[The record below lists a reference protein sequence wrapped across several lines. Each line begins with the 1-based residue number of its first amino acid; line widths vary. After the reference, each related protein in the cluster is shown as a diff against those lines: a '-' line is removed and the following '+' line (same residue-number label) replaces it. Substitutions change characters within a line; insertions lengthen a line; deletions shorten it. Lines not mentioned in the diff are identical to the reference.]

1 LPRPDDPEEVA
12 CPTKEEIAMM
22 IVNARRAAVRA
33 LGGACFAVALAAPGL
48 AAAQEA
54 YPTRPIEFIVPWG
67 PGGGADQVARK
78 AGAIL
83 EPMLKVSFPV
93 VNVAGAS
100 GQTGLAKMLAAAN
113 DGYTISIMTGDT
125 FGTQA
130 AGKPSWK
137 FSEIT
142 PVAIMIKQPSAFFV
156 PMASPLKTW
165 ADVIAES
172 KKRPLKVAVTGFGTP
187 DDITVNYFGKKG
199 VALQSVPFAKPGE
212 RYTAI
217 LGGHADLLYEQLG
230 DVKTFLESKQMRPIV
245 IFDTERFPLF
255 PDVQTCVEVGSPV
268 IINQFRMVIVK
279 AGTDPNKV
287 RVLADALAKVAA
299 SDDYKAYLKDQYA
312 DPKSYLPAADAQGFL
327 TNELDNMKK
336 FAKEAGMAQ

>member
-1 LPRPDDPEEVA
+1 MV
-12 CPTKEEIAMM
+12 TM
-22 IVNARRAAVRA
+22 NAGRAVLGTMAGVCFVLAV
-33 LGGACFAVALAAPGL
+33 GGPGL

-78 AGAIL
+78 AGTIL
-83 EPMLKVSFPV
+83 EPLLKVSFPV

-137 FSEIT
+137 FSDIT

-156 PMASPLKTW
+156 PMASPIKTW
-165 ADVIAES
+165 KDLVAEA
-172 KKRPLKVAVTGFGTP
+172 KKRSLKVAVTGFGTP
-187 DDITVNYFGKKG
+187 DDITVNYFTKQG

-230 DVKTFLESKQMRPIV
+230 DVKSFLESKQMRPIV
-245 IFDTERFPLF
+245 IFDTQRFPLF
-255 PDVQTCVEVGSPV
+255 PDVETCVEVGHPV

-279 AGTDPNKV
+279 AGTAPQKV
-287 RVLADALAKVAA
+287 KVLADALAQVAA
-299 SDDYKAYLKDQYA
+299 SDDYKAYLKAQYA

-327 TNELDNMKK
+327 DNEFKNMKK
-336 FAKEAGMAQ
+336 FAREAGMVK

>member
-1 LPRPDDPEEVA
+1 MVKLN
-12 CPTKEEIAMM
+12 T
-22 IVNARRAAVRA
+22 RRASVGAWMGACLV
-33 LGGACFAVALAAPGL
+33 LTVGGAGL
-48 AAAQEA
+48 ATAQEA

-78 AGAIL
+78 SGAML
-83 EPMLKVSFPV
+83 EQLLKVSFPV

-100 GQTGLAKMLAAAN
+100 GQTGLTKMLAAAS

-125 FGTQA
+125 FGTLA

-137 FSEIT
+137 LSDIT

-156 PMASPLKTW
+156 PGNSPIKTW
-165 ADVIAES
+165 NDLVAEAR
-172 KKRPLKVAVTGFGTP
+172 KHPLKVAVTGFGTP
-187 DDITVNYFGKKG
+187 DDITVNYFTKHG

-230 DVKTFLESKQMRPIV
+230 DVKSFLESKQMRPIV
-245 IFDTERFPLF
+245 ILDTQRFPLY
-255 PDVQTCVEVGSPV
+255 PEVQTCVEVGHPV
-268 IINQFRMVIVK
+268 IINQFRMVTVK
-279 AGTDPNKV
+279 AGTEPQRIK
-287 RVLADALAKVAA
+287 VLADALAKVAA
-299 SDDYKAYLKDQYA
+299 SDDYKAYLVDQYA
-312 DPKSYLPAADAQGFL
+312 DPKSYLPAAEAQGFL

>member
-1 LPRPDDPEEVA
+1 MV
-12 CPTKEEIAMM
+12 IF
-22 IVNARRAAVRA
+22 NARRAAIRA
-33 LGGACFAVALAAPGL
+33 MAGVCYVLAVGATGL

-78 AGAIL
+78 SSVML
-83 EPMLKVSFPV
+83 EQLLKVSFPV
-93 VNVAGAS
+93 INVAGAS
-100 GQTGLAKMLAAAN
+100 GQTGLAKMLTAAA

-130 AGKPSWK
+130 AGKPNWK
-137 FSEIT
+137 FSDIT

-156 PMASPLKTW
+156 PANSPIKNWNDL
-165 ADVIAES
+165 VAEA

-187 DDITVNYFGKKG
+187 DDITVNYFTKKG
-199 VALQSVPFAKPGE
+199 VNLASVPFANPGE

-230 DVKTFLESKQMRPIV
+230 DVKSFLEGKQMRPIV
-245 IFDTERFPLF
+245 IFDTQRFPAF
-255 PDVQTCVEVGSPV
+255 ADVQTCVEIGHPV
-268 IINQFRMVIVK
+268 IINQFRMVTVK
-279 AGTDPNKV
+279 AGTDAQKIKA
-287 RVLADALAKVAA
+287 LADALAKVAA
-299 SDDYKAYLKDQYA
+299 SDDYKAYLVDQYA
-312 DPKSYLPAADAQGFL
+312 DPKSYQPAADALGFL
-327 TNELDNMKK
+327 SNELDNMKK

>member
-1 LPRPDDPEEVA
+1 MLTLNACRAVFGAMAGVGLFVA
-12 CPTKEEIAMM
+12 A
-22 IVNARRAAVRA
+22 
-33 LGGACFAVALAAPGL
+33 AAPGTV
-48 AAAQEA
+48 AAQEA

-78 AGAIL
+78 SGVML
-83 EPMLKVSFPV
+83 ESLLKVSLPV

-100 GQTGLAKMLAAAN
+100 GQTGLAKMLAAAP

-130 AGKPSWK
+130 AGKPNWK
-137 FSEIT
+137 FSDIT

-156 PMASPLKTW
+156 PMGSPIKTW
-165 ADVIAES
+165 NDLVAEA

-187 DDITVNYFGKKG
+187 DDITVNYFTKKG
-199 VALQSVPFAKPGE
+199 VNLVSVPFANPGE

-230 DVKTFLESKQMRPIV
+230 DVKSFLEGKQMRPIV
-245 IFDTERFPLF
+245 LFDTQRFPLF
-255 PDVQTCVEVGSPV
+255 PDVQTCVEIGSPV

-279 AGTDPNKV
+279 AGTDPQRIK
-287 RVLADALAKVAA
+287 VLADALAKVAA
-299 SDDYKAYLKDQYA
+299 SDDFKAYLTDQYA
-312 DPKSYLPAADAQGFL
+312 DPKSYLSAADAQGFL
-327 TNELDNMKK
+327 KNELDNMKK
-336 FAKEAGMAQ
+336 FAREAGLAQ

>member
-1 LPRPDDPEEVA
+1 ML
-12 CPTKEEIAMM
+12 TQY
-22 IVNARRAAVRA
+22 ARRTAIGAIAAAGFIAAAGWAAVA
-33 LGGACFAVALAAPGL
+33 S
-48 AAAQEA
+48 AQEA
-54 YPTRPIEFIVPWG
+54 YPTRPVEFIVPWG

-78 AGAIL
+78 AASIL

-93 VNVAGAS
+93 INVPGAS

-113 DGYTISIMTGDT
+113 DGYTISVMTGDT

-137 FSEIT
+137 FSDIT

-156 PMASPLKTW
+156 PMDSPIKTW
-165 ADVIAES
+165 NDLVAES

-187 DDITVNYFGKKG
+187 DDITVNYFTKKG

-230 DVKTFLESKQMRPIV
+230 DVKSFLESKQMRPIL
-245 IFDTERFPLF
+245 IFDTERFPRF

-279 AGTDPNKV
+279 AGTDPQKV
-287 RVLADALAKVAA
+287 KVLADALAKVAA
-299 SDDYKAYLKDQYA
+299 SDDYKAYLADQYA
-312 DPKSYLPAADAQGFL
+312 DPKSYLPASEAQGFL
-327 TNELDNMKK
+327 SNELANMKK
-336 FAKEAGMAQ
+336 FAKEAGLTQ

>member
-1 LPRPDDPEEVA
+1 M
-12 CPTKEEIAMM
+12 AMTRSN
-22 IVNARRAAVRA
+22 VRRALTGAMAAV
-33 LGGACFAVALAAPGL
+33 GIVAAIGT
-48 AAAQEA
+48 AAADEA

-78 AGAIL
+78 AGALL

-93 VNVAGAS
+93 VNVPGAS
-100 GQTGLAKMLAAAN
+100 GQTGLAKMLAAAA

-130 AGKPSWK
+130 AGRPSWK

-156 PMASPLKTW
+156 PMGSPIKTW
-165 ADVIAES
+165 NDLVAEA
-172 KKRPLKVAVTGFGTP
+172 KKHPLKVAVTGFGTP
-187 DDITVNYFGKKG
+187 DDITVNYFTKHG
-199 VALQSVPFAKPGE
+199 VPLQSVPFAKPGE

-230 DVKTFLESKQMRPIV
+230 DVKSFLESKQMRPIV
-245 IFDTERFPLF
+245 IFDTQRFPLF
-255 PDVQTCVEVGSPV
+255 PDVQTCVEIGEPV

-279 AGTDPNKV
+279 AGTDPQKIK
-287 RVLADALAKVAA
+287 VLADALAKVAA
-299 SDDYKAYLKDQYA
+299 NPDYKAYLADQYA

-327 TNELDNMKK
+327 ANELANMKK

>member
-1 LPRPDDPEEVA
+1 MV
-12 CPTKEEIAMM
+12 KED
-22 IVNARRAAVRA
+22 ARRAVI
-33 LGGACFAVALAAPGL
+33 GAIAAAGLVAAAGWTLAAS
-48 AAAQEA
+48 AQEA
-54 YPTRPIEFIVPWG
+54 YPTRPVEFIVPWG

-78 AGAIL
+78 AASIL

-93 VNVAGAS
+93 VNVPGAS

-113 DGYTISIMTGDT
+113 DGYTISVMTGDT

-156 PMASPLKTW
+156 PMASPIKTW
-165 ADVIAES
+165 NDLVAES
-172 KKRPLKVAVTGFGTP
+172 KKHPLKVAVTGFGTP
-187 DDITVNYFGKKG
+187 DDITVNYFTKKG

-230 DVKTFLESKQMRPIV
+230 DVKSFLESKQMRPIL
-245 IFDTERFPLF
+245 IFDTERFPRF
-255 PDVQTCVEVGSPV
+255 PDVQTCVEIGSPV

-279 AGTDPNKV
+279 AGTDPQKV
-287 RVLADALAKVAA
+287 KVLADALAKVAA
-299 SDDYKAYLKDQYA
+299 SDDYKQYLVDQYA
-312 DPKSYLPAADAQGFL
+312 DPKSYLPASEAQGFL
-327 TNELDNMKK
+327 SNELANMKK
-336 FAKEAGMAQ
+336 FAKEAGLVQ

>member
-1 LPRPDDPEEVA
+1 MV
-12 CPTKEEIAMM
+12 TVI
-22 IVNARRAAVRA
+22 ARRAAVGA
-33 LGGACFAVALAAPGL
+33 LTGVCLAVGAGAAGVAL
-48 AAAQEA
+48 AQEA

-78 AGAIL
+78 AGASL
-83 EPMLKVSFPV
+83 EQLLKVSFPV

-100 GQTGLAKMLAAAN
+100 GQTGLAKMLAAAP

-137 FSEIT
+137 FSDIT

-156 PMASPLKTW
+156 PMASPIKTW
-165 ADVIAES
+165 ADLVAEA
-172 KKRPLKVAVTGFGTP
+172 KKRPLKVGITGFGTP
-187 DDITVNYFGKKG
+187 DDITVNYFTKKG
-199 VALQSVPFAKPGE
+199 INLQSVPFAKPGE

-230 DVKTFLESKQMRPIV
+230 DVKSFLESKQMRPIV
-245 IFDTERFPLF
+245 IFDTQRFPLY
-255 PDVQTCVEVGSPV
+255 PDVQTCVEVGAPV
-268 IINQFRMVIVK
+268 IINQFRMVTVK
-279 AGTDPNKV
+279 AGTDPQRIK
-287 RVLADALAKVAA
+287 VLADALAKVAA
-299 SDDYKAYLKDQYA
+299 SDDFKAYLTDQYA
-312 DPKSYLPAADAQGFL
+312 DPKSYMSAADAQGFL
-327 TNELDNMKK
+327 ANELANMKK